1 MTQDPKVTGTD
12 WVLVFTNKGTHFFY
26 NKTTKESHWRVE
38 DAELNNSMEEIEK
51 DNLLLLIA
59 KSRGLKLDDDVEEKL
74 QHELKP
80 KEEFVEEP
88 GQDDNDLIKSL
99 VGDREES
106 ADQAV
111 IKSTTPLV
119 SGYSSSDDDSD
130 DEVEEENGDEGEK
143 GQQINVDPKDG
154 SIENDINQIEHITD
168 DEETQLKDGES
179 SEEENA
185 FDLADLEGLSSDEE
199 EKASAQ
205 ESELRF
211 LQLLQ
216 ESSLNP
222 YSPWELERIYDQ
234 WASAAVQQRE
244 INALAQETAEEAE
257 AEEEPLVE
265 YIKFLETKEL
275 ERLYVDFKKKWKKQL
290 KKLKLGDKDK
300 EKIYK
305 EYIIY
310 NKKSEDEKAGI
321 FKSFLMGAK
330 IFKKN
335 VQEASDL
342 SILQQFDDNKVKDLD
357 SSSAYKVLHQLE
369 KQLNVSDSLK
379 DNTKYYIVEI
389 RKRISLL
396 VEVAKLYTN

>member
-1 MTQDPKVTGTD
+1 
-12 WVLVFTNKGTHFFY
+12 
-26 NKTTKESHWRVE
+26 
-38 DAELNNSMEEIEK
+38 MEEIEK

-80 KEEFVEEP
+80 KEEFAEEP

-143 GQQINVDPKDG
+143 GQQLKEVNPKDG

-222 YSPWELERIYDQ
+222 YSPWETESLKIINDSRFHEIDSNKERKRIYDQ
-234 WASAAVQQRE
+234 WTSAAVQQRE
-244 INALAQETAEEAE
+244 INALAQEAAEEAE

-275 ERLYVDFKKKWKKQL
+275 DRLYVDFKKKWKKQL

-342 SILQQFDDNKVKDLD
+342 SILREFDDNKVKDLD

>member
-1 MTQDPKVTGTD
+1 MK
-12 WVLVFTNKGTHFFY
+12 
-26 NKTTKESHWRVE
+26 
-38 DAELNNSMEEIEK
+38 EIER

-88 GQDDNDLIKSL
+88 GQDDNDLIKNL
-99 VGDREES
+99 VGGREDFT
-106 ADQAV
+106 DQV
-111 IKSTTPLV
+111 VMKSTTPLV

-130 DEVEEENGDEGEK
+130 EDEEKANEDEGEK
-143 GQQINVDPKDG
+143 GQQINVDPKDN
-154 SIENDINQIEHITD
+154 SIDDINQIERITD
-168 DEETQLKDGES
+168 DEETPLEDGES

-185 FDLADLEGLSSDEE
+185 FDLADLESLSSDEE
-199 EKASAQ
+199 EKASTQ
-205 ESELRF
+205 DSELLF

-222 YSPWELERIYDQ
+222 YSPWELESPKIINDSRFHEIDRNKERKRIYDQ
-234 WASAAVQQRE
+234 WASTAVQRKE
-244 INALAQETAEEAE
+244 INALAQETAEESE

-321 FKSFLMGAK
+321 FKSFLLGAK

-342 SILQQFDDNKVKDLD
+342 SILQEFDDNKVKELD
-357 SSSAYKVLHQLE
+357 FNSAYKALHQLE
-369 KQLNVSDSLK
+369 TQLNVSDSLK
-379 DNTKYYIVEI
+379 YNTKYYIVEI

-396 VEVAKLYTN
+396 VEVAKLYTT